1 MNDLSAGDAG
11 GDINRPVDLA
21 QRGSLFAR
29 LMRPVFVVMLGKLGQ
44 DPPEV
49 PLAID
54 QQVVEAL
61 AAQRPGSR
69 LRADEDE

>member
-1 MNDLSAGDAG
+1 M
-11 GDINRPVDLA
+11 
-21 QRGSLFAR
+21 FAR